1 MARRTVPADP
11 SIGQRVAARRRLRRW
26 SIRYAAS
33 RAGVAHTTWSRIE
46 RGQLRTDRYM
56 IAELAAA
63 LECAV
68 ADLTGQPYTP
78 GDRMLETAQI
88 EAGRVWQTMMGLPLD
103 EPPGVDPP
111 PADVLVQRAGLVA
124 ARYGLCDYAGT
135 LAVARE
141 LVPGLHAAGTAAAW
155 ELAVQVYGS
164 IMGALLNV
172 GHPASAWLAA
182 ERCQQAAEQLG
193 QPVPLAVAATNR
205 ARVLAYSAAYGP
217 ALRGVEHAAAG
228 LDANL
233 GQPAAL
239 DLLGFTHLVRA
250 HHATGLRDLPAARA
264 HLAEAAAIA
273 ARTGETAAW
282 ELAWGPRNVA
292 LWTMAHQL
300 DTGQP
305 GEAVETATGIHLG
318 GLPPVR
324 QVYFHLDLAR
334 ALVDL
339 RRDRAA
345 VRTLLAGERIGPQH
359 VRSSAAGRETARALL
374 HRGADGTELRGL
386 CERMGV
392 A

>member
-56 IAELAAA
+56 IGELAAA

-68 ADLTGQPYTP
+68 TDLTGQPYTP
-78 GDRMLETAQI
+78 GDRALETAQI

-111 PADVLVQRAGLVA
+111 PAGVLVDRAGLVA
-124 ARYGLCDYAGT
+124 ARYSLCDYAGT
-135 LAVARE
+135 LATARE
-141 LVPGLHAAGTAAAW
+141 LIPALHAAGTGQAW

-164 IMGALLNV
+164 IMGSLLNV
-172 GHPASAWLAA
+172 GHSPSAWLAA

-193 QPVPLAVAATNR
+193 QPVPLAVAAANR

-217 ALRGVEHAAAG
+217 ANRTVEQAAAELERG
-228 LDANL
+228 TGGA
-233 GQPAAL
+233 GVL
-239 DLLGFTHLVRA
+239 DLLGFCHLVRA

-264 HLAEAAAIA
+264 HLDEAAAIA
-273 ARTGETAAW
+273 QRTGETQAW
-282 ELAWGPRNVA
+282 ELAWGPRNVS

-300 DTGQP
+300 DTGHP
-305 GEAVETATGIHLG
+305 GEAVETAAGIHLR
-318 GLPPVR
+318 GLPAVR
-324 QVYFHLDLAR
+324 QVYYHLDLAR
-334 ALVDL
+334 ALTDL
-339 RRDRAA
+339 GRDRDA
-345 VRTLLAGERIGPQH
+345 VRTLLVGERIGPQH
-359 VRSSAAGRETARALL
+359 IRSSAAGRETARALL